1 MKRLLI
7 LATAAIV
14 ALASCAKTEV
24 VYTDAPDQIAFKNY
38 SNVMTKAA
46 LTTDLGV
53 FANKSADN
61 GVYLDNADFD
71 VADGVWTNSGAF
83 WPYDGTLDFTVYA
96 PYKAGTTYLANTNTL
111 TMTDV
116 TAADQ
121 LYYGEIRYT
130 EKQKEV
136 SPLAVALDHVSAKI
150 TVNLSPAPVYTVNSL
165 SLSAVT
171 TGTVTVNY
179 NTSAV
184 TASGTTTTVSFD
196 MADTDDENVGDQ
208 LAPVYVLP
216 GAQTAFT
223 INFTQDNGEN
233 DVTYEKTIDLSAESA
248 KWVANTAYTYN
259 ISIAGPDQ
267 IKISATVNEYDPGAT
282 TPLDEEDM
290 I

>member
-46 LTTDLGV
+46 LTTNLGV
-53 FANKSADN
+53 FANKSADD
-61 GVYLDNADFD
+61 GVYLDNLDFE

-96 PYKAGTTYLANTNTL
+96 PYKAGTTYSANTKTL

-116 TAADQ
+116 TAADE
-121 LYYGEIRYT
+121 LYYGEERYT
-130 EKQKEV
+130 GKQKEV
-136 SPLAVALDHVSAKI
+136 NPLAVELNHVSAKI
-150 TVNLSPAPVYTVNSL
+150 TVNLNPATVYTVNSL
-165 SLSAVT
+165 SLTAVT
-171 TGTVTVNY
+171 TGTVNVNY
-179 NTSAV
+179 ETPAV
-184 TASGTTTTVSFD
+184 TATGTTTTVAFD
-196 MADTDDENVGDQ
+196 MDDTDDVNNGSQ

-223 INFTQDNGEN
+223 INFTQDNGAN
-233 DVTYEKTIDLSAESA
+233 DVTYEKTIDLSAASA
-248 KWVANTAYTYN
+248 KWDANTAYTYN
-259 ISIAGPDQ
+259 ISIAAPDQ
-267 IKISATVNEYDPGAT
+267 IRISATVNEYGPGAT
-282 TPLDEEDM
+282 TPLDEDDM
-290 I
+290 N

>member
-1 MKRLLI
+1 MKRLFI

-24 VYTDAPDQIAFKNY
+24 VYTGAPDQIAFKNY

-53 FANKSADN
+53 FANKSADD
-61 GVYLDNADFD
+61 GVYLDNAEFD
-71 VADGVWTNSGAF
+71 VADGVWTNPGAF

-96 PYKAGTTYLANTNTL
+96 PYKAGTTYSDNVL
-111 TMTDV
+111 TMTGV
-116 TAADQ
+116 TAVDA
-121 LYYGEIRYT
+121 LYYGVERYT
-130 EKQKEV
+130 GKQKDV
-136 SPLAVALDHVSAKI
+136 NPLPVALNHVSAKI
-150 TVNLSPAPVYTVNSL
+150 TVNLNPATVYTVNSL
-165 SLSAVT
+165 SLSAVK

-179 NTSAV
+179 ETPAV
-184 TASGTTTTVSFD
+184 TAAGTPETVTFAMD
-196 MADTDDENVGDQ
+196 DTDDENDGDQ

-216 GAQTAFT
+216 GSQTAFT

-248 KWVANTAYTYN
+248 KWNANTAYTYN

-267 IKISATVNEYDPGAT
+267 IRISATVNEYSPGAT
-282 TPLDEEDM
+282 TALDEEDM
-290 I
+290 N